1 MAKVLVVGQIED
13 ATKWE
18 AGFKTHGD
26 LFRSHSCHKPVAYA
40 VTGNQAAE
48 LFGPENLETFMRG
61 LDSKATADAMEF
73 DGIDKA
79 SAKMFVLDKEMKL

>member
-1 MAKVLVVGQIED
+1 MAKVLVVGQIKD
-13 ATKWE
+13 AAKWE

-26 LFRSHSCHKPVAYA
+26 LFRSYSCHKPIPYA
-40 VTGNQAAE
+40 ASGNQAAA
-48 LFGPENLETFMRG
+48 LFEPENLDTFMRA

-79 SAKMFVLDKEMKL
+79 TAKMFVLDKEMKL